1 MLNKILR
8 CDFVLYSVSKS
19 FFHTCALSK
28 HILKLTYMLYIIK
41 LLKVFLNSYIKDCM
55 QKL

>member
-1 MLNKILR
+1 MLKQILR